1 MQWFLSPL
9 KINSATVST
18 VSTSISHEV
27 MGPDAVI
34 WVLWMLSFKPIFLL
48 SSLIFIKRL
57 FRSSFLHK
65 GNVMGQTVRRLS
77 VMQKT
82 RVWSLG
88 WEDPLEK
95 EMAAHYSI
103 VAWKIPWITEPG
115 RLPSMGS
122 QRVGHNWAN
131 SLSLSFSV
139 IFISEVFYIST
150 RNLDS
155 SLCLF
160 QPSVSHE
167 GLCI

>member
-1 MQWFLSPL
+1 MKWWDQMQWSEFSECWALSQFFYSPL
-9 KINSATVST
+9 
-18 VSTSISHEV
+18 
-27 MGPDAVI
+27 
-34 WVLWMLSFKPIFLL
+34 WF
-48 SSLIFIKRL
+48 SSRG
-57 FRSSFLHK
+57 SSGLQFLHK

-139 IFISEVFYIST
+139 IFISEVFYLST